1 MKRGKT
7 NNLITYLIS
16 MGLPAIIFAG
26 VLFCVG
32 NYPFGDRNFTIWDM
46 DYQYL
51 DFFAWLKRVF
61 NGDAGLTYSFGKSL
75 GDNTIGL
82 FAFYLSSPFNLLLI
96 FFDNIQLFVVVL
108 FATKIAFCGLTCSVY
123 LRKRFDDI
131 KPVFIVLLSVS
142 YALMSYNLKQ
152 MTNIMWLD
160 GAVFL
165 PLMMLGVYRLVSE
178 DKKILLYVVTSFAII
193 ANWYTAYM
201 SCLFS
206 VFYFLYEISLK
217 KDFKIKNQ
225 IKGYFITF
233 IKYCITM
240 ILSVLSVMFF
250 FLPMTLQLL
259 QGKGIE
265 SGNKFAI
272 EFRCSISDIL
282 KALVPAYADT
292 QNSDTLILF
301 CGTLTVIGII
311 LFFIS
316 RKVSMKQKIFTAVMF
331 VILVVS
337 DVFVPTEKIWNGFRK
352 VASYYSRSA
361 FVICFFM
368 VIIAAT
374 YFNLKKSIKYSK
386 IMSVFLSVLVIV
398 ELFYN
403 AGIYMTDYSRRDV
416 SIYNNYK
423 NMAEKQVNVLKKSDN
438 SAFYRIEQ
446 TSSRVRKPK
455 NYLGDF
461 NEGMAYGFSQLSSY
475 SSTYNGSVMKWYV
488 KCGYSEC
495 SRIIMFN
502 EPILLSDSLL
512 GIKYLL
518 SREQPLGYRET
529 KIPGMYNDKKVYEN
543 PYALGLGYMTD
554 RSIFKK
560 IERCNS
566 FEYQNKLLSAI
577 VGRKTECFKP
587 VKSKMKMEDNRVTW
601 TMNSPKCENVLYGYL
616 TRRGVNKVDL
626 YVNGKLRTDYSQWS
640 SYKTVQ
646 ISNDE
651 KGKEQAV
658 SMEGKI
664 VTMKGIKG
672 VFYYLDMR
680 EFKDAMEEL
689 KAKSFYPDQV
699 RDGYVEGNYEA
710 SEDGEMLMTVPFD
723 GGWKIRCNGNTVKAK
738 SAQGVFTVIP
748 VKKGKNHITMTYVT
762 PGLKKGIAISIFGIV
777 CFVIWQILEN
787 KKKRVKENV

>member
-1 MKRGKT
+1 MKREKT

-16 MGLPAIIFAG
+16 MGLPAIIFVG

-32 NYPFGDRNFTIWDM
+32 NYPFGDKNFTIWDM

-61 NGDAGLTYSFGKSL
+61 NGDASLTYSFGKSL

-82 FAFYLSSPFNLLLI
+82 FAYYVSSPFNLLLI

-123 LRKRFDDI
+123 LRKRFDNI
-131 KPVFIVLLSVS
+131 KPVFVVLLSVS

-178 DKKILLYVVTSFAII
+178 DKKILLYVATALAII

-206 VFYFLYEISLK
+206 AFYFIYEIILK
-217 KDFKIKNQ
+217 KEFKIKNE
-225 IKGYFITF
+225 IKDYFITF
-233 IKYCITM
+233 IKYCATM
-240 ILSVLSVMFF
+240 ILSVFSVMFF
-250 FLPMTLQLL
+250 FLPMALQLL

-265 SGNKFAI
+265 NGKEFAI
-272 EFRCSISDIL
+272 EFRCSILDIL
-282 KALVPAYADT
+282 KALMPAYADT
-292 QNSDTLILF
+292 QNSDILILF

-311 LFFIS
+311 LFFITRNIS
-316 RKVSMKQKIFTAVMF
+316 IKQKIFTAAML

-374 YFNLKKSIKYSK
+374 YFNLKKNIKYLK
-386 IMSVFLSVLVIV
+386 IISIFLSMLVVV

-403 AGIYMTDYSRRDV
+403 ASIYMTDYSRRDASV
-416 SIYNNYK
+416 YNNYR
-423 NMAEKQVNVLKKSDN
+423 NMAKEQVSVLKENDD

-446 TSSRVRKPK
+446 TSSRVKKPK

-475 SSTYNGSVMKWYV
+475 SSTYNGSVMDLYV

-518 SREQPLGYRET
+518 SKEQPLAYEKTDISG
-529 KIPGMYNDKKVYEN
+529 KYNDKKVYEN

-554 RSIFKK
+554 RSVFKK
-560 IERCNS
+560 IKASNS

-577 VGRKTECFKP
+577 VGRDVECFKP
-587 VKSKMKMEDNRVTW
+587 VKSEMKMEDNKVTW

-616 TRRGVNKVDL
+616 TRRGANKVDL

-646 ISNDE
+646 ISDDA

-664 VTMKGIKG
+664 VKMDGIKG
-672 VFYYLDMR
+672 VFYYLDIK
-680 EFKDAMEEL
+680 EFKKVMEEL
-689 KAKSFYPDQV
+689 KVKSFYPDNLK
-699 RDGYVEGNYEA
+699 DGYVEGDYIA
-710 SEDGEMLMTVPFD
+710 SEDGKLLMTVPFD
-723 GGWKIRCNGNTVKAK
+723 RGWKIQCNGKKIKAK

-748 VKKGKNHITMTYVT
+748 VKQGKNHITMTYVT
-762 PGLKKGIAISIFGIV
+762 PGLKKGVVISIFGIA
-777 CFVIWQILEN
+777 CFVIWQILES